1 MPELSRFYGLIVK
14 MFFKDHAPPHV
25 HIVYGEYV
33 AIYDIK
39 TQEMTEGDLP
49 ARGQALVKE
58 WLALH
63 TVELLEIWNTNKFRK
78 IPPLP

>member
-14 MFFKDHAPPHV
+14 MFFKDHAPPYVHV
-25 HIVYGEYV
+25 VYGEYV
-33 AIYDIK
+33 AIYDIG
-39 TQEMTEGDLP
+39 TQRMTEGDLP
-49 ARGQALVKE
+49 VRGQALVKE

-63 TVELLEIWNTNKFRK
+63 TAELLEIWNSQNFRK